1 MSKDSDDFAV
11 LSALDREVE
20 ESLCAGEHAKTKTVL
35 DGCLAA
41 AVGDVVRQRSG
52 AQVDAPAGM
61 KWMQLA
67 AMIKATFHVDTVS
80 ALLAESIIRLA
91 EQQVGD
97 PSYE

>member
-1 MSKDSDDFAV
+1 MSNDDAI
-11 LSALDREVE
+11 LGALDREVE
-20 ESLCAGEHAKTKTVL
+20 ESLCAGEHAKTKMVL

-91 EQQVGD
+91 EQQAGGQTR
-97 PSYE
+97 E